1 MAIEGIK
8 SSVMNQV
15 NRISEPVIVE
25 NSENVQVRSQ
35 QATQVKGRQSGY
47 ESKDGQSDKSND
59 EGQNIQDVSPE
70 KVKQAIEEINR
81 KIRPT
86 RTQCEF
92 KFHDKTNRICIT
104 VKDSE
109 TQEVIKEIPPEKM
122 LDMVAKTLELAG
134 LLVDEKR

>member
-15 NRISEPVIVE
+15 NRISEPVVVE

-59 EGQNIQDVSPE
+59 EGQSIQDVSPE
-70 KVKQAIEEINR
+70 RVKQAIEEINK

-134 LLVDEKR
+134 LLVDEKM

>member
-15 NRISEPVIVE
+15 NRISEPVVTE

-35 QATQVKGRQSGY
+35 QAAQAKGRPSGY
-47 ESKDGQSDKSND
+47 ESKDGQSDKAND
-59 EGQNIQDVSPE
+59 DGQNIQDVSPE
-70 KVKQAIEEINR
+70 KVKQAIEEINK

-92 KFHDKTNRICIT
+92 KFHDKTNRICIR

-134 LLVDEKR
+134 LLVDEKM

>member
-15 NRISEPVIVE
+15 NRISEPVAVE

-35 QATQVKGRQSGY
+35 QATQVKGRPSGY

-59 EGQNIQDVSPE
+59 EGQSIQDVSPE
-70 KVKQAIEEINR
+70 KVKQAIEEINK

>member
-15 NRISEPVIVE
+15 NRISEPVVAE

-35 QATQVKGRQSGY
+35 QAAQVKGRQSGY
-47 ESKDGQSDKSND
+47 ESKDGQSDKLKD

-70 KVKQAIEEINR
+70 KVKQAIEEINK

>member
-15 NRISEPVIVE
+15 NRISEPVVAE

-35 QATQVKGRQSGY
+35 QVTPVKGRQSGY
-47 ESKDGQSDKSND
+47 ESKDGQSEKSKD

-70 KVKQAIEEINR
+70 KVKQAIEEINK